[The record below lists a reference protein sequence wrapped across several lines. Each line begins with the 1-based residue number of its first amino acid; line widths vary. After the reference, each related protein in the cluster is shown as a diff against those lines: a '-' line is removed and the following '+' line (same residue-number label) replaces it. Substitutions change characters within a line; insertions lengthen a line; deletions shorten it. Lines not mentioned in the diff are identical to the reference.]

1 MFSKK
6 PSVLADTKS
15 SSALVTMQG
24 SKLTVVWWPKSTKN
38 AVGPPKLDHHSC
50 AVVRCATG
58 NF

>member
-38 AVGPPKLDHHSC
+38 AVGPPNHSC